1 MGSGRVCP
9 HAEKGNIKTPTA
21 DDSIYREDCTQ
32 CFDSIDESA
41 GLDVCLKCFN
51 GGCNGIYKHAQAHY
65 TSSGHPLVLNIR
77 HVRKQ
82 VVRDEPPPKMS
93 KLQIDAE
100 TDADRYDTFLTLNC
114 RACNETDLDKSNA
127 LVEPVITEIMK
138 AATWAEKEAV
148 KAWSH
153 TVSQCEHI
161 TMLISADEHVE
172 DKKKKDEEDK
182 KKNREAFEKNQAVR
196 ADNDAEA
203 PGDSGV
209 PDQERMVI
217 DTPKEISAPERAAF
231 LQVKEGKFLESA
243 NLTNCSQCE
252 FTENLWLCLTCGN
265 VGCGRDQSYGDPTS
279 TAPKGNS
286 HAMAHAHGEEHHLTV
301 KLGSLARGETA
312 DVWCYACADIDGKT
326 GLPEIDP
333 KTGRPYGL
341 ETKHKD
347 LFNFLERHGLDMTE
361 RKKTEKSLEEQQ
373 IELNK
378 KWNFSMTNE
387 DGKEATPL
395 FGPGLTGLN
404 NMGNTCYLASILQCL
419 FDIPAFQKRFNLP
432 AAQVPKPAEDLETQ
446 LRKMADGLLSGRYS
460 KPEPSSIYQK
470 GLTPAMFKH
479 LIGRDHEEFST
490 TRQQDAYE
498 LMQHLLDKIT
508 TLSHPSELG
517 NPAQV
522 FRFAMEQR
530 LQCRGCNKVRYTTEI
545 HESLLVNVP
554 VERLPSEDP
563 KKQNYKPVPLK
574 QCLDILTAP
583 EEVQLTCSSCGSDG
597 FTKRQQ
603 FKTFPEVL
611 VVVARK
617 IIQEGPADF
626 VKVDVPVI
634 IDGDALALDEY
645 LSAGQQPGED
655 PLLDAPAPKAPTFE
669 PNTAALNLLLGMG
682 FAEGRAVKGLFHT
695 GNSDSVSAMN
705 WVFDHADDPD
715 IDDPLILSPA
725 SNEDDVVK
733 EEGVQFL
740 LDMGMGWDEMLIR
753 KAIFKHGGDAQAA
766 FHGIME
772 GNTYEHVKLPAP
784 KTIKASPNDE
794 AVENLPGSSEL
805 PAKFELQSIACH
817 KGSSIHVGH
826 YVAFIRKEID
836 GKMQWVLF
844 NDEKVAVGVDAEEMK
859 KSAYVYFFK
868 RV

>member
-9 HAEKGNIKTPTA
+9 HVEKGNLKTPTPG
-21 DDSIYREDCTQ
+21 DLIYREDCTQ
-32 CFDSIDESA
+32 CFDSIDESD

-82 VVRDEPPPKMS
+82 VVRDEPPPKMF

-127 LVEPVITEIMK
+127 LVEPVITDIMK
-138 AATWAEKEAV
+138 AATYAEKEEIIP
-148 KAWSH
+148 WSLE
-153 TVSQCEHI
+153 VSPCDHI
-161 TMLISADEHVE
+161 KMLISADEHDEKKRKE
-172 DKKKKDEEDK
+172 DDE
-182 KKNREAFEKNQAVR
+182 KKNKEAFEKNQAVR

-203 PGDSGV
+203 PGDAGV

-217 DTPKEISAPERAAF
+217 DTPKENSAPERAAF
-231 LQVKEGKFLESA
+231 LHVKEGKFLESVD
-243 NLTNCSQCE
+243 LTHCSQCE
-252 FTENLWLCLTCGN
+252 MTQNLWLCLTCGN
-265 VGCGRDQSYGDPTS
+265 VGCGRDLSDSDG
-279 TAPKGNS
+279 PKSNG
-286 HAMAHAHGEEHHLTV
+286 HAQAHANREEHHLNV
-301 KLGSLARGETA
+301 KLGSLGDGEETQ
-312 DVWCYACADIDGKT
+312 DVFCYACGK
-326 GLPEIDP
+326 INS
-333 KTGRPYGL
+333 KTGRPEGN
-341 ETKHKD
+341 ETMHPE
-347 LFNFLERHGLDMTE
+347 LFHFLRRHGLNVKD
-361 RKKTEKSLEEQQ
+361 RQKTENTLEEDLVQW
-373 IELNK
+373 NKK
-378 KWNFSMTNE
+378 KWNFSMKNE
-387 DGKEATPL
+387 DGEESTPL

-432 AAQVPKPAEDLETQ
+432 AAQVQKPAEDLETQ

-470 GLTPAMFKH
+470 GLTPAIFKH
-479 LIGRDHEEFST
+479 LIGRDHPEFST
-490 TRQQDAYE
+490 AGQQDAYE
-498 LMQHLLDKIT
+498 LMQHLLEKIA
-508 TLSHPSELG
+508 TLQHPSELG

-554 VERLPSEDP
+554 VEKLPSEDP
-563 KKQNYKPVPLK
+563 KKQNYKPVSLK

-617 IIQEGPADF
+617 IIQEGPTAF

-634 IDGDALALDEY
+634 IDGDVLALDEY

-669 PNTAALNLLLGMG
+669 PNAAALNDLLGMG
-682 FAEGRAVKGLFHT
+682 FVEGRAVKGLFHT

-705 WVFDHADDPD
+705 WVLDHAEDPD

-733 EEGVQFL
+733 EKDVQML
-740 LDMGMGWDEMLIR
+740 QGTGMGWDEMLIR
-753 KAIFKHGGDAQAA
+753 KAIFKHGGDTEAA
-766 FHGIME
+766 ANGLFE
-772 GNTYEHVKLPAP
+772 GNTYDDVKLPAP
-784 KTIKASPNDE
+784 KTIKTSPSG
-794 AVENLPGSSEL
+794 ENLPGSSER
-805 PAKFELQSIACH
+805 PAKFELRSIACH

-836 GKMQWVLF
+836 GKTQWVLF
-844 NDEKVAVGVDAEEMK
+844 NDEKVALAVDADEMK

>member
-9 HAEKGNIKTPTA
+9 HVEEGNLKTPTPV
-21 DDSIYREDCTQ
+21 DLIYREDCTQ

-82 VVRDEPPPKMS
+82 VVRDEPPPKMF

-127 LVEPVITEIMK
+127 LVEPVIKEIMK
-138 AATWAEKEAV
+138 AATWAEKAAIPPWKPSE
-148 KAWSH
+148 
-153 TVSQCEHI
+153 CEHI
-161 TMLISADEHVE
+161 TMLISAYEHDE
-172 DKKKKDEEDK
+172 KKKKEEEEEK
-182 KKNREAFEKNQAVR
+182 KKNKEAFEMNQAVR
-196 ADNDAEA
+196 TDNDAEA

-217 DTPKEISAPERAAF
+217 DTPKENSAPERAAF
-231 LQVKEGKFLESA
+231 LRVKEGKFLESA

-252 FTENLWLCLTCGN
+252 MTENLWLCLTCGN
-265 VGCGRDQSYGDPTS
+265 VGCGQRN
-279 TAPKGNS
+279 GNS
-286 HAMAHAHGEEHHLTV
+286 HGKAHAQGEEHHLSV
-301 KLGSLARGETA
+301 KLGSLAPGETP
-312 DVWCYACADIDGKT
+312 DVWCYACGGIETST
-326 GLPEIDP
+326 GLPYGESAKHP
-333 KTGRPYGL
+333 KLIP
-341 ETKHKD
+341 
-347 LFNFLERHGLDMTE
+347 FLEHHGLDMTE
-361 RKKTEKSLEEQQ
+361 RKKTEKSLEEEQ
-373 IELNK
+373 IEANRN
-378 KWNFSMTNE
+378 WNFSMKNE
-387 DGKEATPL
+387 DGEEATPL

-432 AAQVPKPAEDLETQ
+432 AAQVQKPAEDLETQ

-460 KPEPSSIYQK
+460 KPEPSGIYQK

-479 LIGRDHEEFST
+479 LIGRDHPEFST
-490 TRQQDAYE
+490 AGQQDAYE
-498 LMQHLLDKIT
+498 LMQHLLEKIA
-508 TLSHPSELG
+508 TLQHPSELG

-554 VERLPSEDP
+554 VERIPSEDP
-563 KKQNYKPVPLK
+563 KKQNYKPVSLK

-617 IIQEGPADF
+617 IIQAGPTEF

-634 IDGDALALDEY
+634 IDGDVLALDEY

-655 PLLDAPAPKAPTFE
+655 PLLDAPAPKAPAPKAPASKAPTFE
-669 PNTAALNLLLGMG
+669 PNAAALNDLLGMG
-682 FAEGRAVKGLFHT
+682 FVEGRAVKGLFHT

-705 WVFDHADDPD
+705 WVLDHAEDPD
-715 IDDPLILSPA
+715 IDDPLVLSPA

-733 EEGVQFL
+733 EEDVQML
-740 LDMGMGWDEMLIR
+740 QGTGMGWDEMLIR
-753 KAIFKHGGDAQAA
+753 KAIFKHGGDTEAA
-766 FHGIME
+766 ANGLFE
-772 GNTYEHVKLPAP
+772 GNTYDDVKLPAP
-784 KTIKASPNDE
+784 KTIKTSPNG
-794 AVENLPGSSEL
+794 ENLPGSSER

-836 GKMQWVLF
+836 GKTQWVLF
-844 NDEKVAVGVDAEEMK
+844 NDEKVALAVDADEMK